1 MKTLLLD
8 TDAKMPQLGLGTWKS
23 ESGKVYQAVRWAIK
37 IGYTHFDC
45 ASVYGNEEE
54 IGQALHD
61 AVNEGDV
68 KREALFVTSKLWND
82 CHAPEDVLPALKR
95 SLKALQ
101 LDYLD
106 LYLMHWPVAQ
116 RRGTDMPREDAD
128 LISLDKLPLALTW
141 AEMEKAREQGLTRA
155 IGVSNF
161 GINGLSA
168 LMEKAEF
175 VPSVVQAE
183 SHPYLPQN
191 ELIDFCRRNMIAF
204 TAYSPLGSGDRAFK
218 PAGEPSLL
226 EAPEIKIIAEKNNL
240 SPAQVLIAWQINRGV
255 AVIPKSVHEER
266 IKENYAAQFVE
277 LDNNDMD
284 AIAAMGR
291 HPYRY
296 IDGHGFARAGYTA
309 AGIFG

>member
-8 TDAKMPQLGLGTWKS
+8 TNAKMPQLGLGTWKS
-23 ESGKVYQAVRWAIK
+23 ESGQAYQAVRWAIK

-45 ASVYGNEEE
+45 ASIYGNEEE

-61 AVNEGDV
+61 AVQEGDI
-68 KREALFVTSKLWND
+68 KREELFITSKLWND
-82 CHAPEDVLPALKR
+82 CHAPEDVLPALKL

-116 RRGTDMPREDAD
+116 RKGTDMPEEDND
-128 LISLDKLPLALTW
+128 MISPDKLPPALTW
-141 AEMEKAREQGLTRA
+141 AEMERAKEQGLARA

-175 VPSVVQAE
+175 VPSVLQAE

-191 ELIDFCRRNMIAF
+191 ELIDFCRKNMIVF
-204 TAYSPLGSGDRAFK
+204 TAYSPLGSGDRRGK
-218 PAGEPSLL
+218 PDDEPSLL
-226 EAPEIKIIAEKNNL
+226 EAPEIKVIAEKNHL

-266 IKENYAAQFVE
+266 MKENYAAQFVE
-277 LDNNDMD
+277 LDKNDMD
-284 AIAAMGR
+284 AIDAMGQ

-296 IDGHGFARAGYTA
+296 IDGRGFARGDYTEA
-309 AGIFG
+309 AIFG

>member
-23 ESGKVYQAVRWAIK
+23 DAGEVYQAIRWAIK
-37 IGYTHFDC
+37 IGYKHFDC
-45 ASVYGNEEE
+45 ASIYGNEAE

-61 AVNEGDV
+61 AVAEGDV
-68 KREALFVTSKLWND
+68 KREELFVTSKLWND

-95 SLKALQ
+95 SLESLQ
-101 LDYLD
+101 LEYLD
-106 LYLMHWPVAQ
+106 LYLIHWPVAQ
-116 RRGTDMPREDAD
+116 RYGTDMPQTDND
-128 LISLDKLPLALTW
+128 MISLDKQPLALTW
-141 AEMEKAREQGLTRA
+141 AEMEKAKEQGLVRA

-161 GINGLSA
+161 GIHGLSA

-191 ELIDFCRRNMIAF
+191 ELIDFCRKNMIVF
-204 TAYSPLGSGDRAFK
+204 TAYSPLGSGDRSGRSAD
-218 PAGEPSLL
+218 EPSLL
-226 EAPEIKIIAEKNNL
+226 EAPEIKIVAEKNNL

-255 AVIPKSVHEER
+255 SVIPKSVHENR

-277 LDNNDMD
+277 LDKNDMD
-284 AIAAMGR
+284 TIEAMGQ

-296 IDGHGFARAGYTA
+296 IDGHGFARGDYTEA
-309 AGIFG
+309 AIFA